1 MELTKNFTLEELTKS
16 EYGIRNNIKEQN
28 NPSEE
33 IKENLKKLCI
43 NVLQPLR
50 EAIKSSIKVT
60 CGYRCK
66 RVNEGVGGASSSQ
79 HLQGK
84 AADIEYYIG
93 NEENNLLLA
102 QAILLN
108 NIPFD
113 QMILEFGTKK
123 NPSWIHVSYNE
134 GNNRGQ
140 ILEANKIGSK
150 TIYSVITKQEVL
162 NR

>member
-1 MELTKNFTLEELTKS
+1 MELSKNFTLAELTKS
-16 EYGIRNNIKEQN
+16 EYAIRNNIKEQN
-28 NPSEE
+28 TPSQQ
-33 IKENLKKLCI
+33 IIDNLEKLCI

-50 EAIKSSIKVT
+50 DKVGNPIKIT

-79 HLQGK
+79 HLDGK

-102 QAILLN
+102 QAVLLN
-108 NIPFD
+108 NIAFD

-123 NPSWIHVSYNE
+123 NPSWIHISYNE
-134 GNNRGQ
+134 GKNRGQ
-140 ILEANKIGSK
+140 ILEANKIGPK
-150 TIYSVITKQEVL
+150 TIYSVLTKQEVL
-162 NR
+162 HR

>member
-28 NPSEE
+28 KPSEE
-33 IKENLKKLCI
+33 VKENLEKLCI

-50 EAIKSSIKVT
+50 DIIKSSIKVT
-60 CGYRCK
+60 CGYRCL
-66 RVNEGVGGASSSQ
+66 RVNEGVGGARTSQ
-79 HLQGK
+79 HLEGK

-102 QAILLN
+102 QAVLLN

-123 NPSWIHVSYNE
+123 NPSWVHVSYNE
-134 GNNRGQ
+134 GKNRGQ
-140 ILEANKIGSK
+140 ILEANKINSK
-150 TIYSVITKQEVL
+150 TIYSALTKQEVL
-162 NR
+162 HR